1 MEVVETVVA
10 LVLAMAIMVAGLLL
24 IYPYIRG
31 KQAEQRLEIGKRIA
45 YSIANGIEGVV
56 SSGVGA
62 SSTLSVVLPEEIV
75 VVYGNN
81 SVDIVVMSGPKYE
94 SNVTLSN
101 LSITYITLEPAGDK
115 IILSIH
121 VKSGWNLTMSGL
133 ASSGR
138 QNYVRIDYY
147 FYNATSNVG
156 YIRINWGG

>member
-1 MEVVETVVA
+1 MEVVESVVA
-10 LVLAMAIMVAGLLL
+10 LVLATAIIVAGLLL

-62 SSTLSVVLPEEIV
+62 SSTLSIVLPEEIV

-121 VKSGWNLTMSGL
+121 LKSGWNLTMSGL

-138 QNYVRIDYY
+138 QNYVTIDYY
-147 FYNATSNVG
+147 FYNTTTNVG